1 MRDFRQAVGKY
12 EIEIFEAEEK
22 QGKEKKERKR
32 SVKIRSELLFRR
44 INGSIRSDPLSEKG
58 LRSYNETIL

>member
-44 INGSIRSDPLSEKG
+44 VIGLVRSDALSEKG
-58 LRSYNETIL
+58 LQS